1 MQDSC
6 GTRFVKVRLSVIFY
20 ATYHHSNM
28 YIQGRECDQWRVS
41 VYSVQFKMNEV
52 RKFLKE
58 AHLDD
63 YWPAFESKYFFLFL
77 TST

>member
-6 GTRFVKVRLSVIFY
+6 GTRFVKRRLSVIFY
-20 ATYHHSNM
+20 ATYTSRDSNM
-28 YIQGRECDQWRVS
+28 YIQDRECDQWR

-63 YWPAFESKYFFLFL
+63 YWPAFESEYFFLFL
-77 TST
+77 TSA